1 MTRTELIDTLN
12 HTAACLLVNGER
24 YPEKAREMQ
33 RLAVRLQIMA
43 MDMEEPWQEDG
54 LTGLSGANTNNPS
67 TSRLT

>member
-24 YPEKAREMQ
+24 YPEKVREMQ

-54 LTGLSGANTNNPS
+54 LAGLYGGAANDRARPA
-67 TSRLT
+67 